1 MNKLVK
7 RTYILLLVILCLS
20 SVGYAQVSD
29 DNTITLTASLN
40 SSLSLTID
48 QSSVNINFDTDE
60 DYKSGIGLGKYFSK
74 GNIAATTNWKL
85 SCKAITKFVHE
96 DGKTVMPLNNIG
108 VSAKYNGTSTVKN
121 YTDKTTQAL
130 SLNEID
136 LIGYDGVNS
145 NANDKDENS
154 FVLYWEMGTMNGNMN
169 SQNLLKQN
177 LKKGSY
183 STKLAVVVTEVI
195 K

>member
-1 MNKLVK
+1 MMREIVILV
-7 RTYILLLVILCLS
+7 LMLCLS
-20 SVGYAQVSD
+20 FNSRAQVSD
-29 DNTITLTASLN
+29 ANVINLSVNLH
-40 SSLSLTID
+40 SSLSLSID
-48 QSSVNINFDTDE
+48 QSPVNIDFETDE
-60 DYKSGIGLGKYFSK
+60 DYEKGVGLKKYFSK
-74 GNIAATTNWKL
+74 GAVASTTNWKL
-85 SCKAITKFVHE
+85 SCKAMTKFTHE

-108 VSAKYNGTSTVKN
+108 VRAKYNGTSKVKN
-121 YTDKTTQAL
+121 YTEKTPQAL

-145 NANDKDENS
+145 NANDKDQNS
-154 FVLYWEMGTMNGNMN
+154 FVLYWEMGTMKGNMN

-183 STKLAVVVTEVI
+183 STRLAVVVTEVI